1 VARRSDRGDAASG
14 SDRLFRFV
22 DPHVLAR
29 ISNLSLLARSV
40 VEGFIS
46 GLHRSTYL
54 GRSVDFAEHR
64 AYMPGDDI
72 RRIDWRLFAR
82 TDRFYVKEFEADTNT
97 SFTLLLDVSRSM
109 SFGSAGLTKLD
120 YARFLAASLAV
131 FSQKQRDRIGIVTFD
146 EDIVEFV
153 PPSAKHLEIVLHTI
167 DRAPGTEAQRPSDYR
182 RPLLKVSEAIH
193 RRGIVVLISDLYD
206 EPEGILDAVKG
217 LRYKGNDLIVFH
229 VLDPAELSFPYAE
242 AASYQDLETGEAVPV
257 IPDYL
262 RDEYRSLVQQHVLKL
277 TRSLGDNQI
286 DYCLLDTSMPLDYAL
301 FHYLASRERLT
312 RTR

>member
-1 VARRSDRGDAASG
+1 MAKDDESRALG
-14 SDRLFRFV
+14 RFV
-22 DPHVLAR
+22 DPKVLAR
-29 ISNLSLLARSV
+29 ISNLNLLARTV
-40 VEGFIS
+40 VQGFIS

-97 SFTLLLDVSRSM
+97 SFTLVLDISRSM
-109 SFGSAGLTKLD
+109 SFGSEGMTKLD
-120 YARFLAASLAV
+120 YARFLAAALAV
-131 FSQKQRDRIGIVTFD
+131 FSQKQRDRIGLVTFD
-146 EDIVEFV
+146 QDIVDFV
-153 PPSAKHLEIVLHTI
+153 PPSAKHLEIVLHTL
-167 DRAPGTEAQRPSDYR
+167 DRVRTERPSDYR
-182 RPLLKVSEAIH
+182 KPLLKVAEAIH

-206 EPEGILDAVKG
+206 EPEAILDAVKG

-229 VLDPAELSFPYAE
+229 VLDSAELNFPYTE
-242 AASYQDLETGEAVPV
+242 SASYKDLETGEAVPI

-262 RDEYRSLVQQHVLKL
+262 RDEYRKLVQRHVERL
-277 TRSLGDNQI
+277 TRILGDNQI
-286 DYCLLDTSMPLDYAL
+286 DYTLLDTSTPLDYAL
-301 FHYLASRERLT
+301 FHYLASRERMT

>member
-1 VARRSDRGDAASG
+1 MAVERAEESG
-14 SDRLFRFV
+14 RLGRFV
-22 DPHVLAR
+22 DPKVLAR
-29 ISNLSLLARSV
+29 ISNLNLLARTV

-97 SFTLLLDVSRSM
+97 SFTLVLDVSRSM
-109 SFGSAGLTKLD
+109 SFGSQGLTKLD
-120 YARFLAASLAV
+120 YARFLAACLAV

-146 EDIVEFV
+146 QDIVDFV

-167 DRAPGTEAQRPSDYR
+167 DRVTASRPSDYR
-182 RPLLKVSEAIH
+182 KPLFKLAQAIH
-193 RRGIVVLISDLYD
+193 RRSIVVLISDLYD

-217 LRYKGNDLIVFH
+217 IRYKGNDLIVFH
-229 VLDPAELSFPYAE
+229 VLDPAELSFPYDE
-242 AASYQDLETGEAVPV
+242 AANYRDIESGEAVPV
-257 IPDYL
+257 IPEYL
-262 RDEYRSLVQQHVLKL
+262 REEYRNLVRQHIDRLMRV
-277 TRSLGDNQI
+277 LGDNQI
-286 DYCLLDTSMPLDYAL
+286 DYYLIDTSTPLDYAL
-301 FHYLASRERLT
+301 FYYLSSRERLT

>member
-1 VARRSDRGDAASG
+1 MARDEESRALG
-14 SDRLFRFV
+14 RFV
-22 DPHVLAR
+22 DPKVLAR
-29 ISNLSLLARSV
+29 ISNLNLLARTV
-40 VEGFIS
+40 VQGFIS

-72 RRIDWRLFAR
+72 RQIDWRLFAR

-97 SFTLLLDVSRSM
+97 SFTLVLDISRSM
-109 SFGSAGLTKLD
+109 SFGSEGMTKLD

-131 FSQKQRDRIGIVTFD
+131 FSQKQRDRIGLVTFD
-146 EDIVEFV
+146 QDIVDFV

-167 DRAPGTEAQRPSDYR
+167 DRVTSERSSDYR
-182 RPLLKVSEAIH
+182 KPLLKVAEAIH

-206 EPEGILDAVKG
+206 EPEAILDAVKG

-229 VLDPAELSFPYAE
+229 VLDPAELTFPYTE
-242 AASYQDLETGEAVPV
+242 SASYKDLETGEAVPI

-262 RDEYRSLVQQHVLKL
+262 REEYRRLVQHHVERL
-277 TRSLGDNQI
+277 TRTLGDNRI
-286 DYCLLDTSMPLDYAL
+286 DYTLLDTSTPLDYAL

>member
-1 VARRSDRGDAASG
+1 MARRTEREPAGG
-14 SDRLFRFV
+14 TEGLFRFV
-22 DPHVLAR
+22 DPKVLAR

-97 SFTLLLDVSRSM
+97 SFMLLLDVSRSM
-109 SFGSAGLTKLD
+109 SFASEGLTKLD
-120 YARFLAASLAV
+120 YARFLAACLAV
-131 FSQKQRDRIGIVTFD
+131 FSQKQRDRIGMVTFD
-146 EDIVEFV
+146 DDIVDFV

-167 DRAPGTEAQRPSDYR
+167 DRAGTASEPGKPSDYR
-182 RPLLKVSEAIH
+182 RPLLKVAEAIH

-217 LRYKGNDLIVFH
+217 IRYKGNDLIVFH
-229 VLDPAELSFPYAE
+229 VLDPAELRFPYAD
-242 AASYQDLETGEAVPV
+242 AASYQDLETGESVPV

-262 RDEYRSLVQQHVLKL
+262 REEYRKLVQEHIRKL

-286 DYCLLDTSMPLDYAL
+286 DYALLDTSTPLDYAL
-301 FHYLASRERLT
+301 FHFLASRERMT

>member
-1 VARRSDRGDAASG
+1 VDENE
-14 SDRLFRFV
+14 RLGRFV
-22 DPHVLAR
+22 DPKVLAR
-29 ISNLSLLARSV
+29 ISNLNLLARSV

-46 GLHRSTYL
+46 GLHRSTYI

-72 RRIDWRLFAR
+72 RQIDWRLFAR

-97 SFTLLLDVSRSM
+97 SFTVLLDVSRSM
-109 SFGSAGLTKLD
+109 TFGSEGLTKLD
-120 YARFLAASLAV
+120 YGRFLAACLAV
-131 FSQKQRDRIGIVTFD
+131 FSQKQRDRIGLVTFD
-146 EDIVEFV
+146 EDIVDFV

-167 DRAPGTEAQRPSDYR
+167 DRVQSKSPSDYKK
-182 RPLLKVSEAIH
+182 PLLKVAEAIH

-206 EPEGILDAVKG
+206 EPDAILDAIKG

-229 VLDPAELSFPYAE
+229 VLDPAELSFPYNESAN
-242 AASYQDLETGEAVPV
+242 YRDLETGDAVPV
-257 IPDYL
+257 IPEYL
-262 RDEYRSLVQQHVLKL
+262 REEYRKLVQQHV
-277 TRSLGDNQI
+277 TRLSRTLGDNRI
-286 DYCLLDTSMPLDYAL
+286 DYSLLDTSTPLDFAL